1 MMLPYIIP
9 NLVVSRLA
17 FRSSHIQLVHADV
30 HFDVPLDIELGQ
42 KENRFHM
49 LRPRKQIDRLHL
61 FRMISLFFQ
70 PLCVPRGGGGVAA
83 DVDDPAGGHLDDGG
97 EGGLVAALAGR
108 VEDDDVRV
116 EALGGELGRG
126 FARIGAEEAA
136 FGGNSAA
143 HAGGVGLGAL
153 NGFGDDLHADEL
165 AAAVCHREADG
176 AHAAVEV
183 EQEVLRLELGVV
195 GGDAVQPL
203 GGESVDLIERQ
214 GAEPDRDAA
223 EGVLDEA
230 GAGKGMGLGAE
241 DDVGVFGVDV
251 HEDGRDGRELRLQ
264 LSGQLRAVGE
274 LRAGADDADHDL
286 PAVGTAP
293 QEDVAHKALA
303 GGLIVGLDV
312 VGRKKGAECI
322 ADVVQDAGLQL
333 AVRAGDDAMGA
344 PGVKADA
351 GGTVFVPAHRELHL
365 VAIAVHFGGGQG
377 VQNRHIQP
385 ADAAEGVGHA
395 LLLGPQLGGVVQMP
409 QTAPAAGAGHGAVH
423 RDAVGRGGAQAV
435 QNAEGI
441 AAAVLDDADIGLIAG
456 GSAGHEH
463 GLTVRRVCHAAA
475 IIGKPLDGQR
485 QHLIFL

>member
-1 MMLPYIIP
+1 
-9 NLVVSRLA
+9 
-17 FRSSHIQLVHADV
+17 
-30 HFDVPLDIELGQ
+30 
-42 KENRFHM
+42 M

-70 PLCVPRGGGGVAA
+70 PLRVPRGGGGVAA

-108 VEDDDVRV
+108 VEDDDVWV

-165 AAAVCHREADG
+165 AATVCHREADG

-230 GAGKGMGLGAE
+230 GAGKGVGLGAE

-264 LSGQLRAVGE
+264 LGGQLRAVGE
-274 LRAGADDADHDL
+274 LRAGADDTDHDL

-312 VGRKKGAECI
+312 VGFKKGTECV
-322 ADVVQDAGLQL
+322 ADVV
-333 AVRAGDDAMGA
+333 
-344 PGVKADA
+344 
-351 GGTVFVPAHRELHL
+351 
-365 VAIAVHFGGGQG
+365 
-377 VQNRHIQP
+377 
-385 ADAAEGVGHA
+385 
-395 LLLGPQLGGVVQMP
+395 
-409 QTAPAAGAGHGAVH
+409 
-423 RDAVGRGGAQAV
+423 
-435 QNAEGI
+435 
-441 AAAVLDDADIGLIAG
+441 
-456 GSAGHEH
+456 
-463 GLTVRRVCHAAA
+463 
-475 IIGKPLDGQR
+475 
-485 QHLIFL
+485 